1 MIEEGT
7 AGIEDEITR
16 LYREE
21 GGRLLATLIRL
32 LRDFE
37 LAEEALQEAFAAA
50 VELWPAVGVPRAPRA
65 WLVSTARHKAIDHLR
80 RRATFARKQEELAR
94 ELAELGADT
103 FDTESDEA
111 FPDER
116 LRLIFTCCHPAI
128 ADDARVP
135 LTLRTLCGLTTEEIA
150 RAFLVPTSAMAQR
163 LVRAQRK
170 IRDARIPYRVPPASE
185 LPERLEAVLR
195 VIYLVFNEGYATTAG
210 ESLTRRDLC
219 LEAVRLGRML
229 MRLLPGRT
237 DTMGLL
243 ALMLLHD
250 ARREARTGPGG
261 DVILLEDQDRSLWDR
276 GKIQEGLALVNRAL
290 FERTSPLPDAFSVQ
304 AAIAGVHAQ
313 AARAEDTDWRQIA
326 ALYGVLL
333 RVQPTPI
340 VELNRAVAVA
350 MSDGPEHGLRIL
362 DALGARGALEG
373 YHLLP
378 AARAALLV
386 KLGRL
391 GEAEDAWRGALR
403 LVQNVAERRFLER
416 RLQETLAA
424 GRGD

>member
-1 MIEEGT
+1 
-7 AGIEDEITR
+7 
-16 LYREE
+16 
-21 GGRLLATLIRL
+21 
-32 LRDFE
+32 
-37 LAEEALQEAFAAA
+37 
-50 VELWPAVGVPRAPRA
+50 
-65 WLVSTARHKAIDHLR
+65 
-80 RRATFARKQEELAR
+80 
-94 ELAELGADT
+94 
-103 FDTESDEA
+103 
-111 FPDER
+111 
-116 LRLIFTCCHPAI
+116 
-128 ADDARVP
+128 
-135 LTLRTLCGLTTEEIA
+135 
-150 RAFLVPTSAMAQR
+150 
-163 LVRAQRK
+163 
-170 IRDARIPYRVPPASE
+170 
-185 LPERLEAVLR
+185 
-195 VIYLVFNEGYATTAG
+195 
-210 ESLTRRDLC
+210 
-219 LEAVRLGRML
+219 ML
-229 MRLLPGRT
+229 MRLLPGRA
-237 DTMGLL
+237 DAMGLL

>member
-1 MIEEGT
+1 MTEEGT

-103 FDTESDEA
+103 FDTESDDE

-219 LEAVRLGRML
+219 LEAVRLGRMV
-229 MRLLPGRT
+229 MRLLPGRA
-237 DTMGLL
+237 DAMGLL

-261 DVILLEDQDRSLWDR
+261 DVVLLEDQDRSLWDR

-290 FERTSPLPDAFSVQ
+290 AERTSSLPDPFSVQ

-333 RVQPTPI
+333 HVQPTPI

-362 DALGARGALEG
+362 DALGARGALKG

-386 KLGRL
+386 TLGRL
-391 GEAEDAWRGALR
+391 DEAEDAWRAALR

-424 GRGD
+424 SRGD